1 MPPADPSDEEALQP
15 RGPLDVPS
23 SILGV
28 HHVNLPVSDLLRSR
42 DWYCD
47 AFGFEPVLDYE
58 EEDRLVG
65 VVLKL
70 SAGDGV
76 HLHAQPELAVALR
89 GFTILSLSV
98 QDKVA
103 LEGWAS
109 RFDELGVEHSPV
121 LAGHMGWLLQVA
133 DPDGLW
139 VQLHTVGQPT
149 AD

>member
-1 MPPADPSDEEALQP
+1 MAPADHQGSGP
-15 RGPLDVPS
+15 RGTLDVPS

-47 AFGFEPVLDYE
+47 VFGFEPLLDYE
-58 EEDRLVG
+58 EEDRLAG
-65 VVLKL
+65 VVLQL
-70 SAGDGV
+70 PVGDGV

-89 GFTILSLSV
+89 GFTILALSV
-98 QDKVA
+98 QDRAA
-103 LEGWAS
+103 LEEWVA
-109 RFDELGVEHSPV
+109 RFQELSVEHSPV
-121 LAGHMGWLLQVA
+121 LEGHAGWLLHVV
-133 DPDGLW
+133 DPDGLV